1 LTFGA
6 VTVVCDVKIQHFCF
20 NCVGD
25 ILASIKRNKSLSKW
39 LSNYSNLK
47 PFQSTV
53 NISLILLGPILAV
66 ATYLFLGPFNVAGQS
81 VWLRFFLLFD
91 LVYVLLI
98 VGIVLVRILYVLSQR
113 RSRLAGSKLHFR
125 LASVFTTMSL
135 LPTITVAVFATV
147 SINLGLE
154 AWFSER
160 VQSVVGSSLS
170 AARAYADEQEAA
182 LIEDVFALA
191 EDLQIFKN
199 NKFFIEED
207 ELRNEL
213 ASLQLKLQ
221 RGLKEA
227 FILNGLGNIELRG
240 ERSYL
245 FDFEKP
251 DEVQIKASIDDIVLI
266 NDFDNN
272 ELRALIY
279 LPGFGDRFLYVTREV
294 DGTLFN
300 LLDETQKTA
309 VLYQQMESD
318 RTAYL
323 LNFAVLYFALALLL
337 IVSSVLFALWF
348 AERLSKPIGR
358 LAAAAKRVGAGE
370 LTTQVIEDEGD
381 DEIAQLG
388 RYFNKMTK
396 QLKHQRDTLVD
407 NTEQIEER
415 RRLFDSVL
423 SSVTS
428 GVIVLDPE
436 GNVNFTNNSANILLN
451 INKHEEIKNKLAD
464 IFPELDALFQN
475 LKKSEPDR
483 LQSEINLVRSG
494 KIENF
499 LVRMAPM
506 NEDENLK
513 GYVVAFD
520 DITSLVS
527 AQRSAAWGD
536 VARRIAHEIKN
547 PLTPIQLSAERIRKK
562 FSPLLEKDSDGLRD
576 MVDVIIRQTD
586 DIRRI
591 VDEFSKFA
599 RMPKLKRKNEDL
611 SALVASAV
619 SLQRAG
625 QPNVL
630 INLFQPKVPIII
642 SIDATLINQALT
654 NILKNAGEAIEAR
667 KRNGSSPSYYGIID
681 VVLIDEPNFI
691 LLKIS
696 DNGVGLPQDRSRL
709 FEPYV
714 TTREKGTG
722 LGLAIVKKIIEEHG
736 GVLKLEDS
744 VPSETR
750 DLVGALISIE
760 LPKSKNM

>member
-1 LTFGA
+1 M
-6 VTVVCDVKIQHFCF
+6 VTLNKH
-20 NCVGD
+20 
-25 ILASIKRNKSLSKW
+25 KSLSKW
-39 LSNYSNLK
+39 LSNYFNLK
-47 PFQSTV
+47 PFQSAINVT
-53 NISLILLGPILAV
+53 LILFGPLLAI
-66 ATYLFLGPFNVAGQS
+66 ATYLFLGPFNIAGQS
-81 VWLRFFLLFD
+81 VWLRFFLLLD
-91 LVYVLLI
+91 LIYVLLI

-125 LASVFTTMSL
+125 LAGVFTTMSL
-135 LPTITVAVFATV
+135 LPTITVAIFATV

-154 AWFSER
+154 AWFSDR
-160 VQSVVGSSLS
+160 VQSVVGTSLS
-170 AARAYADEQEAA
+170 AARSYASEQQIA
-182 LIEDVFALA
+182 LIDDTRSVAV
-191 EDLQIFKN
+191 DLQNFHKS
-199 NKFFIEED
+199 KFFIEDD

-213 ASLQLKLQ
+213 ARLQSELQ
-221 RGLKEA
+221 RGIKEA
-227 FILNGLGNIELRG
+227 FILNGSGEIELRG

-251 DEVQIKASIDDIVLI
+251 NERNINDAASDVVLI
-266 NDFDNN
+266 DDFDNN
-272 ELRALIY
+272 ELRALFF
-279 LPGFGDRFLYVTREV
+279 LNGFGDRYLYLTREV

-309 VLYQQMESD
+309 ILYQQMESD

-323 LNFAVLYFALALLL
+323 FNFAVLYFALALLL

-388 RYFNKMTK
+388 RYFNQMTK

-407 NTEQIEER
+407 NNEQIEER

-428 GVIVLDPE
+428 GVIVLDKN
-436 GNVNFTNNSANILLN
+436 GKVNFTNNSANRLLN
-451 INKHEEIKNKLAD
+451 SKSDRTTKIQLVD
-464 IFPELDALFQN
+464 IFPELNSLFQQ
-475 LKKSEPDR
+475 LKTSKADN
-483 LQSEINLVRSG
+483 LQSEIRLLRSG
-494 KIENF
+494 RLENF
-499 LVRMAPM
+499 LVRMGTM
-506 NEDENLK
+506 NEDKKLK
-513 GYVVAFD
+513 GYVVAID
-520 DITSLVS
+520 DVTNLVS

-562 FSPLLEKDSDGLRD
+562 FSPLLGDKSDALKQ
-576 MVDVIIRQTD
+576 MVEVITRQTD

-599 RMPKLKRKNEDL
+599 RMPKLKRKNEDIC
-611 SALVASAV
+611 ALVESIIA
-619 SLQRAG
+619 LQKAG
-625 QPNVL
+625 QPTVS
-630 INLFQPKVPIII
+630 INFIRPAKSIII
-642 SIDATLINQALT
+642 AIDATLINQAVINL
-654 NILKNAGEAIEAR
+654 LKNAGEAIEAR
-667 KRNGSSPSYYGIID
+667 KLKETHNEEKGIINVSIKD
-681 VVLIDEPNFI
+681 KSESVI
-691 LLKIS
+691 LEIS
-696 DNGVGLPQDRSRL
+696 DNGIGLPQDRSRL

-736 GVLKLEDS
+736 GILKLEDS
-744 VPSETR
+744 TQFENS
-750 DLVGALISIE
+750 DIVGALISID
-760 LPKSKNM
+760 LPKSKNRSE

>member
-1 LTFGA
+1 MVA
-6 VTVVCDVKIQHFCF
+6 F
-20 NCVGD
+20 N
-25 ILASIKRNKSLSKW
+25 KNKSLSKW
-39 LSNYSNLK
+39 LLNYLNLK
-47 PFQSTV
+47 PFQSV
-53 NISLILLGPILAV
+53 INIFLILLGPILAI

-81 VWLRFFLLFD
+81 VWLRFFLLLD

-98 VGIVLVRILYVLSQR
+98 IGIVLVRILFVLSQR

-125 LASVFTTMSL
+125 LAGVFTTMSL
-135 LPTITVAVFATV
+135 LPTITVALFATI

-154 AWFSER
+154 TWFSER
-160 VQSVVGSSLS
+160 VQSVVGASLS
-170 AARAYADEQEAA
+170 AARSYADEQQS
-182 LIEDVFALA
+182 ALA
-191 EDLQIFKN
+191 EDIRSLAANLQDFRKG
-199 NKFFIEED
+199 KSFIEED
-207 ELRNEL
+207 ELRNKL
-213 ASLQLKLQ
+213 ADLQLELQ

-227 FILNGLGNIELRG
+227 FIINSSGDIELRG
-240 ERSYL
+240 DRSYL

-251 DEVQIKASIDDIVLI
+251 EDQKIKKALYNIVLI
-266 NDFDNN
+266 EDFNND

-279 LPGFGDRFLYVTREV
+279 LNGFGDRYLYVTREV
-294 DGTLFN
+294 DGALFN

-309 VLYQQMESD
+309 ILYQQMESD

-388 RYFNKMTK
+388 RYFNQMTK
-396 QLKHQRDTLVD
+396 QLKRQRDTLID

-428 GVIVLDPE
+428 GVIVLDPK
-436 GNVNFTNNSANILLN
+436 GNVNFINNSANKLLN
-451 INKHEEIKNKLAD
+451 YKSEQAIQSKLSY
-464 IFPELDALFQN
+464 IFPELNDIFEQ
-475 LKKSEPDR
+475 LKKSGANN
-483 LQSEINLVRSG
+483 LQSEMKLIRSG
-494 KIENF
+494 RLENF
-499 LVRMAPM
+499 LVRIGTMI
-506 NEDENLK
+506 EDKNLK
-513 GYVVAFD
+513 GYVVALD
-520 DITSLVS
+520 DVTTLVS

-562 FSPLLEKDSDGLRD
+562 FSPLLTSDSETLQQ
-576 MVDVIIRQTD
+576 MVEVITRQTD

-599 RMPKLKRKNEDL
+599 RMPELKRSDEDL
-611 SALVASAV
+611 GSLVLSIIT
-619 SLQRAG
+619 LQQAG
-625 QPNVL
+625 QPTVS
-630 INLFQPKVPIII
+630 INFMKPEVPIII
-642 SIDATLINQALT
+642 SIDATLINQAIT
-654 NILKNAGEAIEAR
+654 NILKNAGEAIETR
-667 KRNGSSPSYYGIID
+667 RLNNPHWDEKGIINVLIKD
-681 VVLIDEPNFI
+681 CVENVVLE
-691 LLKIS
+691 IS

-722 LGLAIVKKIIEEHG
+722 LGLAIVKKIVEEHG
-736 GVLKLEDS
+736 GVLQLEDS
-744 VPSETR
+744 TPFKNSEI
-750 DLVGALISIE
+750 VGALISIN
-760 LPKSKNM
+760 LPKSKNQIDYKAE

>member
-1 LTFGA
+1 MATIN
-6 VTVVCDVKIQHFCF
+6 K
-20 NCVGD
+20 
-25 ILASIKRNKSLSKW
+25 NKSISKW
-39 LSNYSNLK
+39 LSNYVSLK
-47 PFQSTV
+47 PFQSSV
-53 NISLILLGPILAV
+53 NIALIVLGPLLAV

-81 VWLRFFLLFD
+81 VWLRFFLLLD
-91 LVYVLLI
+91 LIYVLLI

-125 LASVFTTMSL
+125 LAGVFTTMSL
-135 LPTITVAVFATV
+135 LPTISVAVFATI

-160 VQSVVGSSLS
+160 VQSVVGTSLS
-170 AARAYADEQEAA
+170 AARSYAKEQEVA
-182 LIEDVFALA
+182 LVDDIRSIVK
-191 EDLQIFKN
+191 DLQSFQKN
-199 NKFFIEED
+199 KASFEEG

-213 ASLQLKLQ
+213 AKLQLELQ

-227 FILNGLGNIELRG
+227 FILNASGDIELRG

-251 DEVQIKASIDDIVLI
+251 KEKDIISAASDVVLI
-266 NDFDNN
+266 DDFDNN
-272 ELRALIY
+272 ELRALSF
-279 LPGFGDRFLYVTREV
+279 LGGFGNKYLYVTREV

-309 VLYQQMESD
+309 ILYQQMESD

-323 LNFAVLYFALALLL
+323 FNFAVLYFALALLL

-358 LAAAAKRVGAGE
+358 LTAAAKRVGAGE

-388 RYFNKMTK
+388 RYFNQMTK
-396 QLKHQRDTLVD
+396 RLKQQRDTLVV

-436 GNVNFTNNSANILLN
+436 GNVSFTNHSANILLN
-451 INKHEEIKNKLAD
+451 YENRNASQHQLND
-464 IFPELDALFQN
+464 MFPELSCLFQQLKTSRADN
-475 LKKSEPDR
+475 LQK
-483 LQSEINLVRSG
+483 EIELIRSG
-494 KIENF
+494 RLENF

-506 NEDENLK
+506 NENSKLK

-520 DITSLVS
+520 DITNLVS

-562 FSPLLEKDSDGLRD
+562 FGPLLSDESDALEK
-576 MVDVIIRQTD
+576 MIDVITRQTD

-599 RMPKLKRKNEDL
+599 RMPELKRKNENL
-611 SALVASAV
+611 GSLVSSIIAL
-619 SLQRAG
+619 QQAG
-625 QPNVL
+625 QPTVS
-630 INLFQPKVPIII
+630 IQFSEPKNSIII
-642 SIDATLINQALT
+642 SIDATLINQAVT
-654 NILKNAGEAIEAR
+654 NILKNAGEAIETR
-667 KRNGSSPSYYGIID
+667 KLKDPSSSEQGIINVRIID
-681 VVLIDEPNFI
+681 SSDNVVLQ
-691 LLKIS
+691 IS
-696 DNGVGLPQDRSRL
+696 DNGIGLPQDRSRL

-736 GVLKLEDS
+736 GVLKLEDATPFKNS
-744 VPSETR
+744 K
-750 DLVGALISIE
+750 LVGALISIE
-760 LPKSKNM
+760 LPKSKIDKGNTGKIDE

>member
-1 LTFGA
+1 M
-6 VTVVCDVKIQHFCF
+6 
-20 NCVGD
+20 
-25 ILASIKRNKSLSKW
+25 LS
-39 LSNYSNLK
+39 SYSNLK
-47 PFQSTV
+47 LLQSSI
-53 NISLILLGPILAV
+53 NISLILLGPLLAV

-81 VWLRFFLLFD
+81 VWLRFFLLLD
-91 LVYVLLI
+91 LIYVLLI

-125 LASVFTTMSL
+125 LAGVFTTMSL

-160 VQSVVGSSLS
+160 VQSVVGTSLS
-170 AARAYADEQEAA
+170 AARAYADEQQAA
-182 LIEDVFALA
+182 LVEDINSLA
-191 EDLQIFKN
+191 KGLQNLKSNRPFLED
-199 NKFFIEED
+199 D
-207 ELRNEL
+207 DLRNEL
-213 ASLQLKLQ
+213 ASLQIELQ

-227 FILNGLGNIELRG
+227 FILNGSGNIELRG

-251 DEVQIKASIDDIVLI
+251 GEKEIEKAITDVVLI
-266 NDFDNN
+266 SDFNNN
-272 ELRALIY
+272 ELRALLY
-279 LPGFGDRFLYVTREV
+279 LKGFSNRYLYVTRDV

-388 RYFNKMTK
+388 RYFNQMTK

-407 NTEQIEER
+407 NTQQIEER

-428 GVIVLDPE
+428 GVIVLNPDGE
-436 GNVNFTNNSANILLN
+436 VSFTNNSANVLLN
-451 INKHEEIKNKLAD
+451 YTQKITIPNQLSD
-464 IFPELDALFQN
+464 IFPELNDLFQN
-475 LKKSEPDR
+475 LKKSGSDN
-483 LQSEINLVRSG
+483 LQSEIKLVRSG
-494 KIENF
+494 RIENF
-499 LVRMAPM
+499 LVRMSPM
-506 NEDENLK
+506 SEDGNLK

-527 AQRSAAWGD
+527 AERSAAWGD

-562 FSPLLEKDSDGLRD
+562 FSPLLADNSDGLRD
-576 MVDVIIRQTD
+576 MVDVITRQTD

-599 RMPKLKRKNEDL
+599 RMPELRRKNENL
-611 SALVASAV
+611 SALVGSTV
-619 SLQRAG
+619 SLQQAG

-630 INLFQPKVPIII
+630 INLSMPKLPVFT

-654 NILKNAGEAIEAR
+654 NILKNAGESIETRLQTASASNH
-667 KRNGSSPSYYGIID
+667 KGVIEVLLKNKSD
-681 VVLIDEPNFI
+681 VI
-691 LLKIS
+691 LLNIS

-714 TTREKGTG
+714 TTRDKGTG

-736 GVLKLEDS
+736 GILKLEDS
-744 VPSETR
+744 APFENTEI
-750 DLVGALISIE
+750 VGALISIE
-760 LPKSKNM
+760 LPKSKNL

>member
-1 LTFGA
+1 MA
-6 VTVVCDVKIQHFCF
+6 
-20 NCVGD
+20 
-25 ILASIKRNKSLSKW
+25 ILNKNKSLSKL
-39 LSNYSNLK
+39 LSSYSNLK
-47 PFQSTV
+47 LLQSSI
-53 NISLILLGPILAV
+53 NISLILLGPLLAV

-81 VWLRFFLLFD
+81 VWLRFFLLLD
-91 LVYVLLI
+91 LIYVLLI

-125 LASVFTTMSL
+125 LAGVFTTMSL

-160 VQSVVGSSLS
+160 VQSVVGTSLS
-170 AARAYADEQEAA
+170 AARAYADEQQAA
-182 LIEDVFALA
+182 LVEDINSLA
-191 EDLQIFKN
+191 KGLQNLKSNRPFLED
-199 NKFFIEED
+199 D
-207 ELRNEL
+207 DLRNEL
-213 ASLQLKLQ
+213 ASLQIELQ

-227 FILNGLGNIELRG
+227 FILNESGNIELRG

-251 DEVQIKASIDDIVLI
+251 DEKEIKKAITDVVLI
-266 NDFDNN
+266 NDFNNN
-272 ELRALIY
+272 ELRAMLY
-279 LPGFGDRFLYVTREV
+279 LKGFGNRYLYVTREV

-323 LNFAVLYFALALLL
+323 LNFAFLYFALALLL

-388 RYFNKMTK
+388 RYFNQMTK

-407 NTEQIEER
+407 NTQQIEER

-428 GVIVLDPE
+428 GVIVLNPDGE
-436 GNVNFTNNSANILLN
+436 VSFTNNSANVLLN
-451 INKHEEIKNKLAD
+451 YTKKIIIPNQLSD
-464 IFPELDALFQN
+464 IFPELNDLFQN
-475 LKKSEPDR
+475 LKKSGSDNV
-483 LQSEINLVRSG
+483 QSEVKLVRSG
-494 KIENF
+494 RIENF

-506 NEDENLK
+506 NEDGNLK

-562 FSPLLEKDSDGLRD
+562 FSPLLTENSDGLRD
-576 MVDVIIRQTD
+576 MVDVITRQTD

-599 RMPKLKRKNEDL
+599 RMPELRRKNENL
-611 SALVASAV
+611 SALVESTV
-619 SLQRAG
+619 SLQQAG

-630 INLFQPKVPIII
+630 INLSMPKLPVFT

-654 NILKNAGEAIEAR
+654 NILKNAGESIGTRLQTASASNHNGVIE
-667 KRNGSSPSYYGIID
+667 
-681 VVLIDEPNFI
+681 V
-691 LLKIS
+691 LLKDKSDVIMLNIS

-714 TTREKGTG
+714 TTRDKGTG

-736 GVLKLEDS
+736 GILKLEDS
-744 VPSETR
+744 SPFENTGI
-750 DLVGALISIE
+750 VGALVSIE
-760 LPKSKNM
+760 LPKSKNL

>member
-1 LTFGA
+1 M
-6 VTVVCDVKIQHFCF
+6 
-20 NCVGD
+20 
-25 ILASIKRNKSLSKW
+25 
-39 LSNYSNLK
+39 K
-47 PFQSTV
+47 PFQSSV
-53 NISLILLGPILAV
+53 NISLILLGPLLAI

-81 VWLRFFLLFD
+81 IWLRFFLLLD

-125 LASVFTTMSL
+125 LAGVFTTMSL

-160 VQSVVGSSLS
+160 VQSVVGTSLS
-170 AARAYADEQEAA
+170 AARAYADEQESA
-182 LIEDVFALA
+182 LVEDLHSIA
-191 EDLQIFKN
+191 EDLQNFRK

-213 ASLQLKLQ
+213 ASLQLQLQ

-240 ERSYL
+240 QRSYL

-251 DEVQIKASIDDIVLI
+251 DEVQIKDAVEDVVLI
-266 NDFDNN
+266 NDFNNN

-279 LPGFGDRFLYVTREV
+279 LNGFGDRYLYVTREV

-388 RYFNKMTK
+388 RYFNQMTK
-396 QLKHQRDTLVD
+396 QLKHQRDTLID

-436 GNVNFTNNSANILLN
+436 GQVNFTNNSANILLN
-451 INKHEEIKNKLAD
+451 NFKNEESQNLLSD
-464 IFPELDALFQN
+464 IFPELNSLFQN
-475 LKKSEPDR
+475 LKKSRSDN
-483 LQSEINLVRSG
+483 LQSEIKLVRSG
-494 KIENF
+494 RVENF

-506 NEDENLK
+506 NEDGNLK

-562 FSPLLEKDSDGLRD
+562 FSPLLSDNSDGLRD
-576 MVDVIIRQTD
+576 MVDVITRQTD

-599 RMPKLKRKNEDL
+599 RMPELRRKNENL
-611 SALVASAV
+611 SALIESTV
-619 SLQRAG
+619 SLQQAG

-630 INLFQPKVPIII
+630 INLSQPKSPVVT
-642 SIDATLINQALT
+642 SVDATLINQALT
-654 NILKNAGEAIEAR
+654 NILKNAGESIATR
-667 KRNGSSPSYYGIID
+667 MQNPSTSNHDGIIEVSLKNKSD
-681 VVLIDEPNFI
+681 SVVLN
-691 LLKIS
+691 IS

-744 VPSETR
+744 APFEKTGII
-750 DLVGALISIE
+750 GALISIE
-760 LPKSKNM
+760 LPKSKSL

>member
-1 LTFGA
+1 MATFS
-6 VTVVCDVKIQHFCF
+6 K
-20 NCVGD
+20 
-25 ILASIKRNKSLSKW
+25 NKSLSKW

-47 PFQSTV
+47 PFKSAI
-53 NISLILLGPILAV
+53 NISLILLGPLLAV

-81 VWLRFFLLFD
+81 VWLRFFLLLD

-125 LASVFTTMSL
+125 LAGVFTTMSL

-160 VQSVVGSSLS
+160 VQSVVGTSLS
-170 AARAYADEQEAA
+170 AARSYADEQKAA
-182 LIEDVFALA
+182 LIEDLQSIAK
-191 EDLQIFKN
+191 DLQNFQKDKI
-199 NKFFIEED
+199 FIEDD

-213 ASLQLKLQ
+213 AARQLKLQ

-251 DEVQIKASIDDIVLI
+251 NELQIKAAIDDVVLI
-266 NDFDNN
+266 TDFNNN

-279 LPGFGDRFLYVTREV
+279 LIGFGDRYLYVTREV

-309 VLYQQMESD
+309 VLYQQMEND

-348 AERLSKPIGR
+348 AERLSQPIGR

-388 RYFNKMTK
+388 RYFNQMTK
-396 QLKHQRDTLVD
+396 QLKYQRDTLVD

-423 SSVTS
+423 TSVTS
-428 GVIVLDPE
+428 GVIVLDPDGE
-436 GNVNFTNNSANILLN
+436 INFTNNSANVLLN
-451 INKHEEIKNKLAD
+451 YNKKTKTQNRLSD
-464 IFPELDALFQN
+464 IFPELNSLFLK
-475 LKKSEPDR
+475 LKKSRSEN
-483 LQSEINLVRSG
+483 LQSEIKLVRSG
-494 KIENF
+494 RVENF

-520 DITSLVS
+520 DVTSLVS

-547 PLTPIQLSAERIRKK
+547 PLTPIQLSAERISKK
-562 FSPLLEKDSDGLRD
+562 FSPLLGDNSDGLRD
-576 MVDVIIRQTD
+576 MIEVITRQTD

-599 RMPKLKRKNEDL
+599 RMPELRRKNEDL
-611 SALVASAV
+611 NALVAATV
-619 SLQRAG
+619 SLQQAG
-625 QPNVL
+625 QPNVFISL
-630 INLFQPKVPIII
+630 SKPKYPIIT

-654 NILKNAGEAIEAR
+654 NILKNAGESIETR
-667 KRNGSSPSYYGIID
+667 MRTSSTSNEDGIIEVSLENSSD
-681 VVLIDEPNFI
+681 RIVV
-691 LLKIS
+691 KIS
-696 DNGVGLPQDRSRL
+696 DNGVGLPQDRLRL

-736 GVLKLEDS
+736 GTLKLNDS
-744 VPSETR
+744 DPFEKSGII
-750 DLVGALISIE
+750 GASVTIE
-760 LPKSKNM
+760 LPKSKNL

>member
-1 LTFGA
+1 LVA
-6 VTVVCDVKIQHFCF
+6 F
-20 NCVGD
+20 N
-25 ILASIKRNKSLSKW
+25 KNKSLSKW
-39 LSNYSNLK
+39 LLNYLNLK
-47 PFQSTV
+47 PFQSV
-53 NISLILLGPILAV
+53 INIFLILLGPILAI

-81 VWLRFFLLFD
+81 VWLRFFLLLD

-98 VGIVLVRILYVLSQR
+98 IGIVLVRILFVLSQR

-125 LASVFTTMSL
+125 LAGVFTTMSL
-135 LPTITVAVFATV
+135 LPTITVALFATI

-154 AWFSER
+154 TWFSER
-160 VQSVVGSSLS
+160 VQSVVGASLS
-170 AARAYADEQEAA
+170 AARSYADEQQS
-182 LIEDVFALA
+182 ALA
-191 EDLQIFKN
+191 EDIRSLAANLQDFRKG
-199 NKFFIEED
+199 KSFIEED
-207 ELRNEL
+207 ELRNKL
-213 ASLQLKLQ
+213 ADLQLELQ

-227 FILNGLGNIELRG
+227 FIINSSGDIELRG
-240 ERSYL
+240 DRSYL

-251 DEVQIKASIDDIVLI
+251 EDQKIKKALYNIVLI
-266 NDFDNN
+266 EDFNND

-279 LPGFGDRFLYVTREV
+279 LNGFGDRYLYVTREV
-294 DGTLFN
+294 DGALFN

-309 VLYQQMESD
+309 ILYQQMESD

-388 RYFNKMTK
+388 RYFNQMTK
-396 QLKHQRDTLVD
+396 QLKRQRDTLID

-428 GVIVLDPE
+428 GVIVLDPK
-436 GNVNFTNNSANILLN
+436 GNVNFINNSANKLLN
-451 INKHEEIKNKLAD
+451 YKSEQAIQSKLSY
-464 IFPELDALFQN
+464 IFPELNDIFEQ
-475 LKKSEPDR
+475 LKKSGANN
-483 LQSEINLVRSG
+483 LQSEMKLIRSG
-494 KIENF
+494 RLENF
-499 LVRMAPM
+499 LVRIGTMI
-506 NEDENLK
+506 EDKNLK
-513 GYVVAFD
+513 GYVVALD
-520 DITSLVS
+520 DVTTLVS

-536 VARRIAHEIKN
+536 VARRIAHDIKN

-562 FSPLLEKDSDGLRD
+562 FSPLLTSDSETLQQ
-576 MVDVIIRQTD
+576 MVEVITRQTD

-599 RMPKLKRKNEDL
+599 RMPELKRSDEDL
-611 SALVASAV
+611 GSLVLSIIT
-619 SLQRAG
+619 LQQAG
-625 QPNVL
+625 QPTVS
-630 INLFQPKVPIII
+630 INFMKPEVPIII
-642 SIDATLINQALT
+642 SIDATLINQAIT
-654 NILKNAGEAIEAR
+654 NILKNAGEAIETR
-667 KRNGSSPSYYGIID
+667 RLNNPHWDEKGIINVLIKD
-681 VVLIDEPNFI
+681 SVENVVLE
-691 LLKIS
+691 IS

-722 LGLAIVKKIIEEHG
+722 LGLAIVKKIVEEHG
-736 GVLKLEDS
+736 GVLQLEDS
-744 VPSETR
+744 TPFKNSEI
-750 DLVGALISIE
+750 VGALISIN
-760 LPKSKNM
+760 LPKSKNQIDYKAE

>member
-1 LTFGA
+1 ML
-6 VTVVCDVKIQHFCF
+6 
-20 NCVGD
+20 
-25 ILASIKRNKSLSKW
+25 NKNRSLSKW
-39 LSNYSNLK
+39 LVSYTNLK
-47 PFQSTV
+47 QFQSTI
-53 NISLILLGPILAV
+53 NISLILLGPFLAV

-81 VWLRFFLLFD
+81 LWLRFFLLLD
-91 LVYVLLI
+91 LIYVLLI
-98 VGIVLVRILYVLSQR
+98 VGVVLVRILYVLSER

-125 LASVFTTMSL
+125 LAGVFTTMSL

-160 VQSVVGSSLS
+160 VQSVVGTSLS
-170 AARAYADEQEAA
+170 AARAYANEQE
-182 LIEDVFALA
+182 IALA
-191 EDLQIFKN
+191 EDARSLANDLEKFRKNKIFL
-199 NKFFIEED
+199 EDD

-213 ASLQLKLQ
+213 ASLQLELQ

-227 FILNGLGNIELRG
+227 FILNGSGDIELRG

-251 DEVQIKASIDDIVLI
+251 DKRDMDSAVSQVVLIDDFI
-266 NDFDNN
+266 NN
-272 ELRALIY
+272 ELRALIF
-279 LPGFGDRFLYVTREV
+279 LNGFGDRYLYVTREV

-309 VLYQQMESD
+309 ILYQQMESD

-323 LNFAVLYFALALLL
+323 FNFAVLYFALALLL

-370 LTTQVIEDEGD
+370 LTTQVIEDDGD

-388 RYFNKMTK
+388 RYFNQMTK
-396 QLKHQRDTLVD
+396 QLKSQRDTLVD

-436 GNVNFTNNSANILLN
+436 GNVNFTNNSAKTLLSRD
-451 INKHEEIKNKLAD
+451 NKKVIKNKFTD
-464 IFPELDALFQN
+464 ILPELNPLFKQ
-475 LKKSEPDR
+475 LKTSGNSNM
-483 LQSEINLVRSG
+483 QSEIKLVRSG
-494 KIENF
+494 RLENF
-499 LVRMAPM
+499 LVRLATM
-506 NEDENLK
+506 NEEERLK

-520 DITSLVS
+520 DITDLAS

-547 PLTPIQLSAERIRKK
+547 PLTPIQLSAERIIRK
-562 FSPLLEKDSDGLRD
+562 FSPLLDSDAEELQQ
-576 MVDVIIRQTD
+576 MVKVITRQTD

-599 RMPKLKRKNEDL
+599 RMPELKRKNEDL
-611 SALVASAV
+611 CALVS
-619 SLQRAG
+619 SIITLQRAG
-625 QPNVL
+625 QPTVSINFSIPDNPIVL
-630 INLFQPKVPIII
+630 
-642 SIDATLINQALT
+642 SIDSTLINQAIT
-654 NILKNAGEAIEAR
+654 NILKNAGEAIETRKSKHAR
-667 KRNGSSPSYYGIID
+667 LKAEGVINVQIKENAEIIE
-681 VVLIDEPNFI
+681 I
-691 LLKIS
+691 KIS
-696 DNGVGLPQDRSRL
+696 DNGIGLPQDRSRL

-722 LGLAIVKKIIEEHG
+722 LGLAIVKKIVEEHG

-744 VPSETR
+744 APFENGNII
-750 DLVGALISIE
+750 GALVSID
-760 LPKSKNM
+760 LPKLKN

>member
-1 LTFGA
+1 ML
-6 VTVVCDVKIQHFCF
+6 
-20 NCVGD
+20 
-25 ILASIKRNKSLSKW
+25 NKNRSLSKW
-39 LSNYSNLK
+39 LVSYTNLK
-47 PFQSTV
+47 QFQSTI
-53 NISLILLGPILAV
+53 NISLILLGPFLAV

-81 VWLRFFLLFD
+81 LWLRFFLLLD
-91 LVYVLLI
+91 LIYVLLI
-98 VGIVLVRILYVLSQR
+98 VGVVLVRILYVLSER

-125 LASVFTTMSL
+125 LAGVFTTMSL

-160 VQSVVGSSLS
+160 VQSVVGTSLS
-170 AARAYADEQEAA
+170 AARAYANEQE
-182 LIEDVFALA
+182 IALA
-191 EDLQIFKN
+191 EDARSLANDLEKFRKNKIFL
-199 NKFFIEED
+199 EDD

-213 ASLQLKLQ
+213 ASLQLELQ

-227 FILNGLGNIELRG
+227 FILNGSGDIELRG

-251 DEVQIKASIDDIVLI
+251 DKRDMDSAVSQVVLIDDFI
-266 NDFDNN
+266 NN
-272 ELRALIY
+272 ELRALIF
-279 LPGFGDRFLYVTREV
+279 LNGFGDRYLYVTREV

-309 VLYQQMESD
+309 ILYQQMESD

-323 LNFAVLYFALALLL
+323 FNFAVLYFALALLL

-370 LTTQVIEDEGD
+370 LTTQVIEDDGD

-388 RYFNKMTK
+388 RYFNQMTK
-396 QLKHQRDTLVD
+396 QLKSQRDTLVD

-436 GNVNFTNNSANILLN
+436 GNVNFTNNSAKTLLSRD
-451 INKHEEIKNKLAD
+451 NKKVIKNKFTD
-464 IFPELDALFQN
+464 IFPELNPLFKQ
-475 LKKSEPDR
+475 LKTSGNSN
-483 LQSEINLVRSG
+483 LQSEIKLVRSG
-494 KIENF
+494 RLENF
-499 LVRMAPM
+499 LVRLATM
-506 NEDENLK
+506 NEEERLK

-520 DITSLVS
+520 DITDLAS

-547 PLTPIQLSAERIRKK
+547 PLTPIQLSAERIIRK
-562 FSPLLEKDSDGLRD
+562 FSPLLDNDAEELQQ
-576 MVDVIIRQTD
+576 MVKVITRQTD

-599 RMPKLKRKNEDL
+599 RMPELKRKNEDL
-611 SALVASAV
+611 CALVS
-619 SLQRAG
+619 SIITLQRAG
-625 QPNVL
+625 QPTVSINFSIPDNPIVL
-630 INLFQPKVPIII
+630 
-642 SIDATLINQALT
+642 SIDATLINQAIT
-654 NILKNAGEAIEAR
+654 NILKNAGEAIETRKSKHAR
-667 KRNGSSPSYYGIID
+667 LKAEGIIN
-681 VVLIDEPNFI
+681 VQIKENAEI
-691 LLKIS
+691 IEIKIS
-696 DNGVGLPQDRSRL
+696 DNGIGLPQDRSRL

-722 LGLAIVKKIIEEHG
+722 LGLAIVKKIVEEHG

-744 VPSETR
+744 APFENGNII
-750 DLVGALISIE
+750 GALVSID
-760 LPKSKNM
+760 LPKLKN

>member
-1 LTFGA
+1 MPT
-6 VTVVCDVKIQHFCF
+6 I
-20 NCVGD
+20 N
-25 ILASIKRNKSLSKW
+25 RNRSLSIW

-47 PFQSTV
+47 PLQSV
-53 NISLILLGPILAV
+53 INIFLILLGPILAI

-81 VWLRFFLLFD
+81 VWLRFFLLLD
-91 LVYVLLI
+91 LIYVLLI

-125 LASVFTTMSL
+125 LAGVFTTMSL
-135 LPTITVAVFATV
+135 LPTITVAVFATI

-154 AWFSER
+154 TWFSER
-160 VQSVVGSSLS
+160 VQSVVGTSLS
-170 AARAYADEQEAA
+170 AARSYANEQQVA
-182 LIEDVFALA
+182 LEEDIRSIADDLQKLRKNRPFIED
-191 EDLQIFKN
+191 
-199 NKFFIEED
+199 D

-213 ASLQLKLQ
+213 ALLQLNLQ

-227 FILNGLGNIELRG
+227 FILNGFGDIELRG

-251 DEVQIKASIDDIVLI
+251 DEQEIIEAVSDVVLIDDF
-266 NDFDNN
+266 NNN
-272 ELRALIY
+272 ELRALVF
-279 LPGFGDRFLYVTREV
+279 LNGFGDRYLYVTREV

-309 VLYQQMESD
+309 ILYQQMESD

-348 AERLSKPIGR
+348 AERLSQPIGR

-370 LTTQVIEDEGD
+370 LTTQVIEDQGD

-388 RYFNKMTK
+388 RYFNQMTK
-396 QLKHQRDTLVD
+396 QLKSQRDALID
-407 NTEQIEER
+407 NTDQIEER

-428 GVIVLDPE
+428 GVIVLDPD
-436 GNVNFTNNSANILLN
+436 GNINFTNNSANNILN
-451 INKHEEIKNKLAD
+451 YSGEEKIQNKLNE
-464 IFPELDALFQN
+464 IFPELSSLFQQ
-475 LKKSEPDR
+475 LKVSEANNI
-483 LQSEINLVRSG
+483 QSEIQLVRSG
-494 KIENF
+494 RLENF
-499 LVRMAPM
+499 LVRMGTM
-506 NEDENLK
+506 NEDSKLN

-520 DITSLVS
+520 DITNLVS

-547 PLTPIQLSAERIRKK
+547 PLTPIQLSAERIRRK
-562 FSPLLEKDSDGLRD
+562 FSPLLKNDSDALEQ
-576 MVDVIIRQTD
+576 MVEVITRQTD

-599 RMPKLKRKNEDL
+599 RMPELKRKNEDL
-611 SALVASAV
+611 SALITSII
-619 SLQRAG
+619 SLQQAG
-625 QPNVL
+625 QPKVS
-630 INLFQPKVPIII
+630 INFFKPESSILI
-642 SIDATLINQALT
+642 SIDATLMNQAIT

-667 KRNGSSPSYYGIID
+667 KLKSESPEEQGVIN
-681 VVLIDEPNFI
+681 V
-691 LLKIS
+691 LLKENAESVTLEIS
-696 DNGVGLPQDRSRL
+696 DNGIGLPPDRSRL

-736 GVLKLEDS
+736 GVLKLEDAIPFENS
-744 VPSETR
+744 N
-750 DLVGALISIE
+750 LIGALVSFD
-760 LPKSKNM
+760 LPKSKKSYKIEAE

>member
-1 LTFGA
+1 MATFS
-6 VTVVCDVKIQHFCF
+6 K
-20 NCVGD
+20 
-25 ILASIKRNKSLSKW
+25 NKSLSKW

-47 PFQSTV
+47 PFQSAI
-53 NISLILLGPILAV
+53 NISLILLGPLLAV

-81 VWLRFFLLFD
+81 VWLRFFLLLD

-125 LASVFTTMSL
+125 LAGVFTTMSL

-160 VQSVVGSSLS
+160 VQSVVGTSLS
-170 AARAYADEQEAA
+170 AARSYADEQKAA
-182 LIEDVFALA
+182 LIEDLQSIAK
-191 EDLQIFKN
+191 DLQNFQKDKI
-199 NKFFIEED
+199 FIEDD

-213 ASLQLKLQ
+213 VARQMELQ

-251 DEVQIKASIDDIVLI
+251 NELQIKAALDGVVLI
-266 NDFDNN
+266 NDFNNN

-279 LPGFGDRFLYVTREV
+279 LIGFGDRYLYVTRKV

-309 VLYQQMESD
+309 VLYQQMEND

-348 AERLSKPIGR
+348 AERLSQPIGR

-388 RYFNKMTK
+388 RYFNQMTK
-396 QLKHQRDTLVD
+396 QLKYQRDTLVD
-407 NTEQIEER
+407 NTEQIEEK

-428 GVIVLDPE
+428 GVIVLDPDGE
-436 GNVNFTNNSANILLN
+436 INFTNNSANVLLN
-451 INKHEEIKNKLAD
+451 FNKKTEIQNRLSD
-464 IFPELDALFQN
+464 IFPELNSLFEK
-475 LKKSEPDR
+475 LKKSKSEN
-483 LQSEINLVRSG
+483 LQSEIKLVRSG
-494 KIENF
+494 RIENF

-520 DITSLVS
+520 DVTSLVS

-547 PLTPIQLSAERIRKK
+547 PLTPIQLSAERISKK
-562 FSPLLEKDSDGLRD
+562 FGPLLGDNSDGLRD
-576 MVDVIIRQTD
+576 MIDVITRQTD

-599 RMPKLKRKNEDL
+599 RMPELRRKNEDL
-611 SALVASAV
+611 NALVAATV
-619 SLQRAG
+619 SLQQAG
-625 QPNVL
+625 QPNIYISL
-630 INLFQPKVPIII
+630 SKPKYPIII

-654 NILKNAGEAIEAR
+654 NILKNAGESIETR
-667 KRNGSSPSYYGIID
+667 MRTSSTSNEDGIIEVSLQNSSD
-681 VVLIDEPNFI
+681 SVVV
-691 LLKIS
+691 KIS
-696 DNGVGLPQDRSRL
+696 DNGVGLPQDRLRL

-736 GVLKLEDS
+736 GILKLDDTDPFEKSGIIGAS
-744 VPSETR
+744 VT
-750 DLVGALISIE
+750 IE
-760 LPKSKNM
+760 LPKSKNL

>member
-1 LTFGA
+1 
-6 VTVVCDVKIQHFCF
+6 
-20 NCVGD
+20 
-25 ILASIKRNKSLSKW
+25 
-39 LSNYSNLK
+39 
-47 PFQSTV
+47 
-53 NISLILLGPILAV
+53 
-66 ATYLFLGPFNVAGQS
+66 
-81 VWLRFFLLFD
+81 
-91 LVYVLLI
+91 
-98 VGIVLVRILYVLSQR
+98 
-113 RSRLAGSKLHFR
+113 
-125 LASVFTTMSL
+125 MSL

-160 VQSVVGSSLS
+160 VQSVVGTSLS
-170 AARAYADEQEAA
+170 AARSYAGEQKAA
-182 LIEDVFALA
+182 LIEDLQSIAK
-191 EDLQIFKN
+191 DLQNFQKDKI
-199 NKFFIEED
+199 FIEDD

-213 ASLQLKLQ
+213 AARQLKLQ

-251 DEVQIKASIDDIVLI
+251 NELQIKAAIDDVVLI
-266 NDFDNN
+266 TDFNNN

-279 LPGFGDRFLYVTREV
+279 LIGFGDRYLYVTREV

-309 VLYQQMESD
+309 VLYQQMEND

-348 AERLSKPIGR
+348 AERLSQPIGR

-388 RYFNKMTK
+388 RYFNQMTK
-396 QLKHQRDTLVD
+396 QLKYQRDTLVD

-423 SSVTS
+423 TSVTS
-428 GVIVLDPE
+428 GVIVLDPDGE
-436 GNVNFTNNSANILLN
+436 INFTNNSANVLLDY
-451 INKHEEIKNKLAD
+451 NKKTKTQNRLSD
-464 IFPELDALFQN
+464 IFPELNSLFLK
-475 LKKSEPDR
+475 LKKSRSEN
-483 LQSEINLVRSG
+483 LQSEIKLVRSG
-494 KIENF
+494 RVENF

-513 GYVVAFD
+513 GYVIAFD
-520 DITSLVS
+520 DVTSLVS

-547 PLTPIQLSAERIRKK
+547 PLTPIQLSAERISKK
-562 FSPLLEKDSDGLRD
+562 FSPLLGDNSDGLRD
-576 MVDVIIRQTD
+576 MIDVITRQTD

-599 RMPKLKRKNEDL
+599 RMPELRRKNEDL
-611 SALVASAV
+611 NALVAATV
-619 SLQRAG
+619 SLQQAG

-630 INLFQPKVPIII
+630 ISLSKPKYPIIT

-654 NILKNAGEAIEAR
+654 NILKNAGESIETR
-667 KRNGSSPSYYGIID
+667 MRTSSTSNEDGIIEVSLENSSD
-681 VVLIDEPNFI
+681 RIVV
-691 LLKIS
+691 KIS
-696 DNGVGLPQDRSRL
+696 DNGVGLPQDRLRL

-736 GVLKLEDS
+736 GTLKLNDS
-744 VPSETR
+744 DPFEKSGII
-750 DLVGALISIE
+750 GASVTIE
-760 LPKSKNM
+760 LPKSKNL

>member
-1 LTFGA
+1 MCLILLRVF
-6 VTVVCDVKIQHFCF
+6 
-20 NCVGD
+20 
-25 ILASIKRNKSLSKW
+25 LASLKRNKSLSKL

-53 NISLILLGPILAV
+53 NISLILLGPLLAV

-81 VWLRFFLLFD
+81 IWLRFFLLLD

-160 VQSVVGSSLS
+160 VQSVVGTSLS

-182 LIEDVFALA
+182 LVEDVLAVA
-191 EDLQIFKN
+191 EDLQNFQK
-199 NKFFIEED
+199 NKFFIEKD
-207 ELRNEL
+207 ELRKEL
-213 ASLQLKLQ
+213 ASIQLELQ

-227 FILNGLGNIELRG
+227 FILNGLGDIELRG

-251 DEVQIKASIDDIVLI
+251 NEPQIKEAVENVVLI
-266 NDFDNN
+266 NDFNNN

-279 LPGFGDRFLYVTREV
+279 LNGFGDRYLYVTREV

-309 VLYQQMESD
+309 ILYQQMESD

-370 LTTQVIEDEGD
+370 LSTQVIEDEGD

-388 RYFNKMTK
+388 RYFNQMTK

-428 GVIVLDPE
+428 GVIVLGSD
-436 GNVNFTNNSANILLN
+436 GKVSFTNKSANILLS
-451 INKHEEIKNKLAD
+451 INKDSTAQNQLSD
-464 IFPELDALFQN
+464 IFPELDSLFIK
-475 LKKSEPDR
+475 LKKSQAKN
-483 LQSEINLVRSG
+483 LQSEIKLVRSG
-494 KIENF
+494 RLEIF
-499 LVRMAPM
+499 LVRIAPM
-506 NEDENLK
+506 QEDKKLR

-562 FSPLLEKDSDGLRD
+562 FSPLLEKNSDGLKD
-576 MVDVIIRQTD
+576 MVDVITRQTD

-599 RMPKLKRKNEDL
+599 RMPKLKRRNENL
-611 SALVASAV
+611 TALLASVV
-619 SLQRAG
+619 SLQQAG

-630 INLFQPKVPIII
+630 INLSQPKVPIII

-667 KRNGSSPSYYGIID
+667 KRNNPFPGYSGIIN
-681 VVLIDEPNFI
+681 VVLLDETHSV

-696 DNGVGLPQDRSRL
+696 DNGIGLPQDRSRL

-744 VPSETR
+744 DASGSE
-750 DLVGALISIE
+750 DIIGALISIE
-760 LPKSKNM
+760 IPKPISA

>member
-1 LTFGA
+1 MA
-6 VTVVCDVKIQHFCF
+6 
-20 NCVGD
+20 
-25 ILASIKRNKSLSKW
+25 ILIKNKSLSKW
-39 LSNYSNLK
+39 LTGYSNLK
-47 PFQSTV
+47 PLQSAI
-53 NISLILLGPILAV
+53 NISLILLGPLLAI

-81 VWLRFFLLFD
+81 IWLRFFLLLD
-91 LVYVLLI
+91 LIYVLLI

-125 LASVFTTMSL
+125 LAGVFTTMSL

-160 VQSVVGSSLS
+160 VQSVVGTSLS
-170 AARAYADEQEAA
+170 AARAYAEEQQVA
-182 LIEDVFALA
+182 LVEDINSLA
-191 EDLQIFKN
+191 KGLQNLKKNKPLFED
-199 NKFFIEED
+199 D
-207 ELRNEL
+207 DLRNEL
-213 ASLQLKLQ
+213 ASLQIKLQ

-227 FILNGLGNIELRG
+227 FILNGSGNIELRG

-251 DEVQIKASIDDIVLI
+251 DGKNIEKAVTDVVLI
-266 NDFDNN
+266 NDFNNN
-272 ELRALIY
+272 ELRALLY
-279 LPGFGDRFLYVTREV
+279 LKGFGDRYLYITRDV

-388 RYFNKMTK
+388 RYFNQMTK

-407 NTEQIEER
+407 NTQQIEER

-428 GVIVLDPE
+428 GVIVLNPD
-436 GNVNFTNNSANILLN
+436 GKVSFTNNSANVLLN
-451 INKHEEIKNKLAD
+451 HAQKKIIPNQLSN
-464 IFPELDALFQN
+464 IFPELNSLFQN
-475 LKKSEPDR
+475 LKKSESDN
-483 LQSEINLVRSG
+483 LQSEIKLVRSG
-494 KIENF
+494 RIENF

-506 NEDENLK
+506 NEDGNLK

-562 FSPLLEKDSDGLRD
+562 FSPLLADNSDRLRD
-576 MVDVIIRQTD
+576 MVDVIIRQTE
-586 DIRRI
+586 DIKRI

-599 RMPKLKRKNEDL
+599 RMPELRRKNENL
-611 SALVASAV
+611 SALVESTV
-619 SLQRAG
+619 SLQQAG

-630 INLFQPKVPIII
+630 INLSIPKLPIFT
-642 SIDATLINQALT
+642 SIDATLINQAIT
-654 NILKNAGEAIEAR
+654 NILKNAGESIETRLQSASAS
-667 KRNGSSPSYYGIID
+667 KHDGVIEVSLKNKSDS
-681 VVLIDEPNFI
+681 VLLN
-691 LLKIS
+691 IS
-696 DNGVGLPQDRSRL
+696 DNGIGLPQDRSRL

-714 TTREKGTG
+714 TTRDKGTG

-736 GVLKLEDS
+736 GILKLEDAA
-744 VPSETR
+744 PFKNTGI
-750 DLVGALISIE
+750 VGALISIE
-760 LPKSKNM
+760 LPKPKNL

>member
-1 LTFGA
+1 ML
-6 VTVVCDVKIQHFCF
+6 
-20 NCVGD
+20 
-25 ILASIKRNKSLSKW
+25 NKNRSLSKW
-39 LSNYSNLK
+39 LVSYTNLK
-47 PFQSTV
+47 QFQSAI
-53 NISLILLGPILAV
+53 NISLILLGPFLAV

-81 VWLRFFLLFD
+81 LWLRFFLLLD
-91 LVYVLLI
+91 LIYVLLI
-98 VGIVLVRILYVLSQR
+98 VGVVLVRILYVLSER

-125 LASVFTTMSL
+125 LAGVFTTMSL

-147 SINLGLE
+147 SISLGLE

-160 VQSVVGSSLS
+160 VQSVVGTSLS
-170 AARAYADEQEAA
+170 AARSYANEQE
-182 LIEDVFALA
+182 IALA
-191 EDLQIFKN
+191 EDVRSLADDLEKFRKNKIFL
-199 NKFFIEED
+199 EDD

-213 ASLQLKLQ
+213 AYLQLELQ

-227 FILNGLGNIELRG
+227 FILNGAGDIELRG

-251 DEVQIKASIDDIVLI
+251 DKRDMDSAVSQVVLIDDFI
-266 NDFDNN
+266 NN
-272 ELRALIY
+272 ELRALIF
-279 LPGFGDRFLYVTREV
+279 LNGFGDRYLYVTREV

-309 VLYQQMESD
+309 ILYQQMESD

-323 LNFAVLYFALALLL
+323 FNFAVLYFALALLL

-358 LAAAAKRVGAGE
+358 LAAAARRVGAGE
-370 LTTQVIEDEGD
+370 LTTQVIEDDGD

-388 RYFNKMTK
+388 RYFNQMTK
-396 QLKHQRDTLVD
+396 QLKSQRDTLVD

-436 GNVNFTNNSANILLN
+436 GNVNFTNNSAKTLLSRD
-451 INKHEEIKNKLAD
+451 NKKEIKNKLTD
-464 IFPELDALFQN
+464 IFPELNPLFRQ
-475 LKKSEPDR
+475 LKTSGNSS
-483 LQSEINLVRSG
+483 LQSEIKLVRSG
-494 KIENF
+494 RLENF
-499 LVRMAPM
+499 LVRLATM
-506 NEDENLK
+506 NEEERLK

-520 DITSLVS
+520 DITDLAS

-547 PLTPIQLSAERIRKK
+547 PLTPIQLSAERIIRK
-562 FSPLLEKDSDGLRD
+562 FSPLLDSDAEELQQ
-576 MVDVIIRQTD
+576 MVKVITRQTD

-599 RMPKLKRKNEDL
+599 RMPELKRKNEDL
-611 SALVASAV
+611 CALVS
-619 SLQRAG
+619 SIITLQRAG
-625 QPNVL
+625 QPTVSINFSIPDNPIVL
-630 INLFQPKVPIII
+630 
-642 SIDATLINQALT
+642 SIDATLINQAIT
-654 NILKNAGEAIEAR
+654 NILKNAGEAIETRKSKHAR
-667 KRNGSSPSYYGIID
+667 LKAEGIIN
-681 VVLIDEPNFI
+681 VQIKENAEI
-691 LLKIS
+691 IEIKIS
-696 DNGVGLPQDRSRL
+696 DNGIGLPQDRSRL

-722 LGLAIVKKIIEEHG
+722 LGLAIVKKIVEEHG

-744 VPSETR
+744 APFENGNII
-750 DLVGALISIE
+750 GALVSID
-760 LPKSKNM
+760 LPKLKN

>member
-1 LTFGA
+1 M
-6 VTVVCDVKIQHFCF
+6 
-20 NCVGD
+20 
-25 ILASIKRNKSLSKW
+25 W
-39 LSNYSNLK
+39 LSSYLNLK
-47 PFQSTV
+47 PLQSLI
-53 NISLILLGPILAV
+53 NIFLILLGPMLAV
-66 ATYLFLGPFNVAGQS
+66 ATYLFLGPFNGVGQS
-81 VWLRFFLLFD
+81 VWLRFFLLLD
-91 LVYVLLI
+91 LIYVLLI

-154 AWFSER
+154 TWFSER
-160 VQSVVGSSLS
+160 VQSVVGTSLS
-170 AARAYADEQEAA
+170 AARSYANEQRVA
-182 LIEDVFALA
+182 LVEDIRSIAK
-191 EDLQIFKN
+191 DLQKFQKN
-199 NKFFIEED
+199 RGFLEDD
-207 ELRNEL
+207 ELRNKL
-213 ASLQLKLQ
+213 ASLQLELQ

-227 FILNGLGNIELRG
+227 FILNGSGDIELRG

-245 FDFEKP
+245 FDFERP
-251 DEVQIKASIDDIVLI
+251 DEQEMNEAISDVILIDD
-266 NDFDNN
+266 FYNN
-272 ELRALIY
+272 ELRALI
-279 LPGFGDRFLYVTREV
+279 LLKGFGDRYLYVTRKV

-309 VLYQQMESD
+309 LLYQQMESD

-323 LNFAVLYFALALLL
+323 LNFAFLYFALALLL

-370 LTTQVIEDEGD
+370 LTTQVIEDQGD

-388 RYFNKMTK
+388 RYFNQMTR
-396 QLKHQRDTLVD
+396 QLKSQRDALID
-407 NTEQIEER
+407 NTDQIEER

-428 GVIVLDPE
+428 GVIVLDQD
-436 GNVNFTNNSANILLN
+436 GNVNFTNNSANNILSYSSGEKNQHNLN
-451 INKHEEIKNKLAD
+451 E
-464 IFPELDALFQN
+464 IFPELNSLFQQ
-475 LKKSEPDR
+475 LKSSKANNV
-483 LQSEINLVRSG
+483 QSEIQLVRSG
-494 KIENF
+494 RLENF
-499 LVRMAPM
+499 LVRIGTM
-506 NEDENLK
+506 NEDDKLK

-520 DITSLVS
+520 DITNLVS

-547 PLTPIQLSAERIRKK
+547 PLTPIQLSAERIRRK
-562 FSPLLEKDSDGLRD
+562 FSPLLENESDALQQ
-576 MVDVIIRQTD
+576 MVEVITRQTD

-599 RMPKLKRKNEDL
+599 RMPKLKRNNEDL
-611 SALVASAV
+611 CSLVSSII
-619 SLQRAG
+619 SLQQAG
-625 QPNVL
+625 QPSVS
-630 INLFQPKVPIII
+630 INFSKPEFPILL
-642 SIDATLINQALT
+642 SIDATLINQAIT

-667 KRNGSSPSYYGIID
+667 KQKNESPEEQGVIN
-681 VVLIDEPNFI
+681 VF
-691 LLKIS
+691 LKEKAESVTLEIS
-696 DNGVGLPQDRSRL
+696 DNGIGLPQDRSRL

-736 GVLKLEDS
+736 GILKLEDAS
-744 VPSETR
+744 PFGSS
-750 DLVGALISIE
+750 DLIGALISID
-760 LPKSKNM
+760 LPKSKKSYKREAE

>member
-1 LTFGA
+1 MFRGFSIT
-6 VTVVCDVKIQHFCF
+6 
-20 NCVGD
+20 
-25 ILASIKRNKSLSKW
+25 ASRKKSFSKW
-39 LSNYSNLK
+39 LLNYASLK
-47 PFQSTV
+47 PFQSSI
-53 NISLILLGPILAV
+53 NIILILLGPILAV

-81 VWLRFFLLFD
+81 IWLRFFLLFD

-98 VGIVLVRILYVLSQR
+98 VSIVLVRILFVLSQR

-125 LASVFTTMSL
+125 LAGVFTTMSL
-135 LPTITVAVFATV
+135 LPTITVAIFATV

-160 VQSVVGSSLS
+160 VQSVVGTSLS
-170 AARAYADEQEAA
+170 AARSYANEQQNA
-182 LIEDVFALA
+182 LVEDTLSVA
-191 EDLQIFKN
+191 EDLQKFRKN
-199 NKFFIEED
+199 RTFIEGD

-213 ASLQLKLQ
+213 ALRQINLQ

-227 FILNGLGNIELRG
+227 FIINGSGNIEFRG

-251 DEVQIKASIDDIVLI
+251 SDQKIKESIRDVVLIDDF
-266 NDFDNN
+266 NNN
-272 ELRALIY
+272 ELRALVY
-279 LPGFGDRFLYVTREV
+279 LNGFGDRYLYVTREV

-309 VLYQQMESD
+309 VLYQQMEND

-370 LTTQVIEDEGD
+370 LTTQVIEDVGD

-388 RYFNKMTK
+388 RYFNQMTK
-396 QLKHQRDTLVD
+396 QLKHQRDTLVE

-415 RRLFDSVL
+415 RQLFDSVL

-428 GVIVLDPE
+428 GVIVLSPN
-436 GNVNFTNNSANILLN
+436 GNVNFTNNSANIL
-451 INKHEEIKNKLAD
+451 INKGKQITQSKLVD
-464 IFPELDALFQN
+464 NFPELNSLFQQLKNTGADN
-475 LKKSEPDR
+475 LQVEMK
-483 LQSEINLVRSG
+483 LVRSG
-494 KIENF
+494 RLENF

-506 NEDENLK
+506 NEDGKIK

-520 DITSLVS
+520 DVTQLVS

-562 FSPLLEKDSDGLRD
+562 FSPLLGDNSEGLTQ
-576 MVDVIIRQTD
+576 MVDVITRQTD
-586 DIRRI
+586 DLRRI

-599 RMPKLKRKNEDL
+599 RMPELRRRNEDIN
-611 SALVASAV
+611 ALVGSAV
-619 SLQRAG
+619 SLQKAG
-625 QPNVL
+625 QPNVS
-630 INLFQPKVPIII
+630 INFSKCDYPIEI
-642 SIDATLINQALT
+642 SIDATLINQAIT
-654 NILKNAGEAIEAR
+654 NILKNAGEAIETR
-667 KRNGSSPSYYGIID
+667 KQTGEYEEGIISVLLED
-681 VVLIDEPNFI
+681 GNDNVV
-691 LLKIS
+691 LKIS
-696 DNGVGLPQDRSRL
+696 DNGIGLPQDRSRL

-722 LGLAIVKKIIEEHG
+722 LGLAIVKKIVEEHG
-736 GVLKLEDS
+736 GILQLEDS
-744 VPSETR
+744 TPSKESGII
-750 DLVGALISIE
+750 GALISIE
-760 LPKSKNM
+760 LPKSKKL

>member
-1 LTFGA
+1 MA
-6 VTVVCDVKIQHFCF
+6 
-20 NCVGD
+20 
-25 ILASIKRNKSLSKW
+25 ILNKNKSLSKL
-39 LSNYSNLK
+39 LSSYSNLK
-47 PFQSTV
+47 LLQSSI
-53 NISLILLGPILAV
+53 NISLILLGPLLAV

-81 VWLRFFLLFD
+81 VWLRFFLLLD
-91 LVYVLLI
+91 LIYVLLI

-125 LASVFTTMSL
+125 LAGVFTTMSL

-160 VQSVVGSSLS
+160 VQSVVGTSLS
-170 AARAYADEQEAA
+170 AARAYADEQQAA
-182 LIEDVFALA
+182 LVEDINSLA
-191 EDLQIFKN
+191 KGLQNLKSNRPFLED
-199 NKFFIEED
+199 D
-207 ELRNEL
+207 DLRNEL
-213 ASLQLKLQ
+213 ASLQIELQ

-227 FILNGLGNIELRG
+227 FILNESGNIELRG

-251 DEVQIKASIDDIVLI
+251 DEKEIKKAITDVVLI
-266 NDFDNN
+266 NDFNNN
-272 ELRALIY
+272 ELRAMLY
-279 LPGFGDRFLYVTREV
+279 LKGFGNRYLYVTREV

-323 LNFAVLYFALALLL
+323 LNFAFLYFALALLL

-388 RYFNKMTK
+388 RYFNQMTK

-407 NTEQIEER
+407 NTQQIEER

-428 GVIVLDPE
+428 GVIVLNPDGE
-436 GNVNFTNNSANILLN
+436 VSFTNNSANVLLN
-451 INKHEEIKNKLAD
+451 YTKKIIIPNQLSD
-464 IFPELDALFQN
+464 IFPELNDLFQN
-475 LKKSEPDR
+475 LKKSGSDN
-483 LQSEINLVRSG
+483 LQSEVKLVRSG
-494 KIENF
+494 RIENF

-506 NEDENLK
+506 NEDGNLK

-562 FSPLLEKDSDGLRD
+562 FSPLLTENSDGLRD
-576 MVDVIIRQTD
+576 MVDVITRQTD

-599 RMPKLKRKNEDL
+599 RMPELRRKNENL
-611 SALVASAV
+611 SALVESTV
-619 SLQRAG
+619 SLQQAG

-630 INLFQPKVPIII
+630 INLSMPKLPVFT

-654 NILKNAGEAIEAR
+654 NILKNAGESIGTRLQTASASNHNGVIE
-667 KRNGSSPSYYGIID
+667 
-681 VVLIDEPNFI
+681 V
-691 LLKIS
+691 LLKDKSDVIMLNIS

-714 TTREKGTG
+714 TTRDKGTG

-736 GVLKLEDS
+736 GILKLEDS
-744 VPSETR
+744 SPFENTGI
-750 DLVGALISIE
+750 VGALVSIE
-760 LPKSKNM
+760 LPKSKNL

>member
-1 LTFGA
+1 MT
-6 VTVVCDVKIQHFCF
+6 K
-20 NCVGD
+20 
-25 ILASIKRNKSLSKW
+25 KRSLSKSLS
-39 LSNYSNLK
+39 NYLNLRLLK
-47 PFQSTV
+47 SLV
-53 NISLILLGPILAV
+53 NISLIILGPILAV

-81 VWLRFFLLFD
+81 AWLRFFLLLD
-91 LVYVLLI
+91 LIYVLLI
-98 VGIVLVRILYVLSQR
+98 VGIVLVRILYVLAQR

-160 VQSVVGSSLS
+160 VQSVVGTSLS
-170 AARAYADEQEAA
+170 AARSYANEQRVA
-182 LIEDVFALA
+182 LIEDILSVAN
-191 EDLQIFKN
+191 DLQNFKKN
-199 NKFFIEED
+199 NTFIEDD

-213 ASLQLKLQ
+213 ASRQLKLQ
-221 RGLKEA
+221 RGIKEA
-227 FILNGLGNIELRG
+227 FILNDSGNIELRG

-251 DEVQIKASIDDIVLI
+251 VEQQLKRAVSEVVLIDD
-266 NDFDNN
+266 FDSN

-279 LPGFGDRFLYVTREV
+279 LKGFGDKYLYLTREV
-294 DGTLFN
+294 DGILFN

-309 VLYQQMESD
+309 VLYQQMEND

-381 DEIAQLG
+381 DEISQLG
-388 RYFNKMTK
+388 RYFNQMTT
-396 QLKHQRDTLVD
+396 QLKHQRDTLVE

-428 GVIVLDPE
+428 GVIVLDPD
-436 GNVNFTNNSANILLN
+436 GKVNFTNSSAKILLN
-451 INKHEEIKNKLAD
+451 FKNQDKVQNLLSD
-464 IFPELDALFQN
+464 IFPELDNLFHK
-475 LKKSEPDR
+475 LKDSGADN
-483 LQSEINLVRSG
+483 LQSEIKLVKAGRL
-494 KIENF
+494 ENF
-499 LVRMAPM
+499 LVRIATMK
-506 NEDENLK
+506 EDKKLK

-520 DITSLVS
+520 DVTDLVS

-547 PLTPIQLSAERIRKK
+547 PLTPIQLSAERIKKK
-562 FSPLLEKDSDGLRD
+562 FTPLLSDGSDNLKQ
-576 MVDVIIRQTD
+576 MVEVITRQTD

-599 RMPKLKRKNEDL
+599 RMPELKRKNEDL
-611 SALVASAV
+611 CALIESIIT
-619 SLQRAG
+619 LQQAG
-625 QPNVL
+625 QPTVS
-630 INLFQPKVPIII
+630 INFSKPDIPLVV
-642 SIDATLINQALT
+642 SVDATLINQAIT
-654 NILKNAGEAIEAR
+654 NVLKNAGEAIESR
-667 KRNGSSPSYYGIID
+667 MVKVPISDEPGIIK
-681 VVLIDEPNFI
+681 VSLIENMESII
-691 LLKIS
+691 LTIS
-696 DNGVGLPQDRSRL
+696 DNGIGLPQDRSRL

-722 LGLAIVKKIIEEHG
+722 LGLAIVKKIVEEHG
-736 GVLKLEDS
+736 GVLTLEDS
-744 VPSETR
+744 APFENGNII
-750 DLVGALISIE
+750 GASISID
-760 LPKSKNM
+760 LPKSKKINERKSEQISDE

>member
-1 LTFGA
+1 M
-6 VTVVCDVKIQHFCF
+6 
-20 NCVGD
+20 
-25 ILASIKRNKSLSKW
+25 ASVNRNKSLSKW
-39 LSNYSNLK
+39 LSSYSNVK
-47 PFQSTV
+47 PFQSSV
-53 NISLILLGPILAV
+53 NISLILLGPLLAI

-81 VWLRFFLLFD
+81 IWLRFFLLLD

-113 RSRLAGSKLHFR
+113 RSRLAGSKLRFR
-125 LASVFTTMSL
+125 LAGVFTTMSL

-160 VQSVVGSSLS
+160 VQSVVGTSLS
-170 AARAYADEQEAA
+170 AARAYADEQESA
-182 LIEDVFALA
+182 LVEDIRSVA
-191 EDLQIFKN
+191 EDLRNFRK
-199 NKFFIEED
+199 NKFFVEDD

-213 ASLQLKLQ
+213 ASLQRELQ

-240 ERSYL
+240 QRSYL

-251 DEVQIKASIDDIVLI
+251 DELQIKEAVGDVVLI
-266 NDFDNN
+266 NDFNNN

-279 LPGFGDRFLYVTREV
+279 LNGFGDRYLYVTREV

-381 DEIAQLG
+381 DEISQLG
-388 RYFNKMTK
+388 RYFNQMTK
-396 QLKHQRDTLVD
+396 QLKHQRDTLID

-436 GNVNFTNNSANILLN
+436 GKVNFTNNSANILLN
-451 INKHEEIKNKLAD
+451 NYNNEEFQNQLSD
-464 IFPELDALFQN
+464 IFPELNSLFQN
-475 LKKSEPDR
+475 LKKSGSDN
-483 LQSEINLVRSG
+483 LQSEIKLVRSG
-494 KIENF
+494 RVENF

-506 NEDENLK
+506 NEDGNLK

-562 FSPLLEKDSDGLRD
+562 FSPLLSDNSDGLRD
-576 MVDVIIRQTD
+576 MVDVITRQTD

-599 RMPKLKRKNEDL
+599 RMPELKRKNENL
-611 SALVASAV
+611 SALIESNV
-619 SLQRAG
+619 SLQQAG

-630 INLFQPKVPIII
+630 INLSQPKSPVVT

-654 NILKNAGEAIEAR
+654 NILKNAGESIATR
-667 KRNGSSPSYYGIID
+667 MQNPSTSNHDGIIEVSLKNKSES
-681 VVLIDEPNFI
+681 VVLN
-691 LLKIS
+691 IS

-744 VPSETR
+744 APFKNTGII
-750 DLVGALISIE
+750 GALISIE
-760 LPKSKNM
+760 LPKSKSL

>member
-1 LTFGA
+1 MQVEVNLA
-6 VTVVCDVKIQHFCF
+6 V
-20 NCVGD
+20 
-25 ILASIKRNKSLSKW
+25 LNKNRSLSKW
-39 LSNYSNLK
+39 LVSYTNLK
-47 PFQSTV
+47 QFQSAI
-53 NISLILLGPILAV
+53 NISLILLGPFLAV

-81 VWLRFFLLFD
+81 LWLRFFLLLD
-91 LVYVLLI
+91 LIYVLLI
-98 VGIVLVRILYVLSQR
+98 VGVVLVRILYVLSER

-125 LASVFTTMSL
+125 LAGVFTTMSL

-160 VQSVVGSSLS
+160 VQSVVGTSLS
-170 AARAYADEQEAA
+170 AARAYANEQEIA
-182 LIEDVFALA
+182 LEEDARSLA
-191 EDLQIFKN
+191 NDLEKFRKNKIFLED
-199 NKFFIEED
+199 D

-213 ASLQLKLQ
+213 AYLQLELQ

-227 FILNGLGNIELRG
+227 FILNGSGDIELRG

-251 DEVQIKASIDDIVLI
+251 EKRDMDSAVSQVVLIDDFI
-266 NDFDNN
+266 NN
-272 ELRALIY
+272 ELRALIF
-279 LPGFGDRFLYVTREV
+279 LNGFGDRYLYVTREV

-309 VLYQQMESD
+309 ILYQQMESD

-323 LNFAVLYFALALLL
+323 FNFAVLYFALALLL

-370 LTTQVIEDEGD
+370 LTTQVIEDDGD

-388 RYFNKMTK
+388 RYFNQMTK
-396 QLKHQRDTLVD
+396 QLKSQRDTLVD

-436 GNVNFTNNSANILLN
+436 GNVNFTNNSATTLLSRD
-451 INKHEEIKNKLAD
+451 NKKVIKNKFTD
-464 IFPELDALFQN
+464 IFPELNPLFEQ
-475 LKKSEPDR
+475 LKTSGNSNM
-483 LQSEINLVRSG
+483 QSEIKLVRSG
-494 KIENF
+494 RLENF
-499 LVRMAPM
+499 LVRLATM
-506 NEDENLK
+506 NEEERLK

-520 DITSLVS
+520 DITDLAS

-547 PLTPIQLSAERIRKK
+547 PLTPIQLSAERIIRK
-562 FSPLLEKDSDGLRD
+562 FSPLLDSDAEELQQ
-576 MVDVIIRQTD
+576 MVKVITRQTD

-599 RMPKLKRKNEDL
+599 RMPELKRKNEDL
-611 SALVASAV
+611 CALVS
-619 SLQRAG
+619 SIITLQRAG
-625 QPNVL
+625 QPTVSINFSIPENPIVL
-630 INLFQPKVPIII
+630 
-642 SIDATLINQALT
+642 SIDATLINQAIT
-654 NILKNAGEAIEAR
+654 NILKNAGEAIETRKSKHAR
-667 KRNGSSPSYYGIID
+667 LKVEGVINVEIKENAEIIE
-681 VVLIDEPNFI
+681 I
-691 LLKIS
+691 KIS
-696 DNGVGLPQDRSRL
+696 DNGIGLPQDRSRL

-722 LGLAIVKKIIEEHG
+722 LGLAIVKKIVEEHG

-744 VPSETR
+744 APFENGNII
-750 DLVGALISIE
+750 GALVSID
-760 LPKSKNM
+760 LPKLKN

>member
-1 LTFGA
+1 ML
-6 VTVVCDVKIQHFCF
+6 
-20 NCVGD
+20 
-25 ILASIKRNKSLSKW
+25 NKNRSLSKW
-39 LSNYSNLK
+39 LVSYTNLK
-47 PFQSTV
+47 QFQSTI
-53 NISLILLGPILAV
+53 NISLILLGPFLAV

-81 VWLRFFLLFD
+81 LWLRFFLLLD
-91 LVYVLLI
+91 LIYVLLI
-98 VGIVLVRILYVLSQR
+98 VGVVLVRILYVLSER

-125 LASVFTTMSL
+125 LAGVFTTMSL

-160 VQSVVGSSLS
+160 VQSVVGTSLS
-170 AARAYADEQEAA
+170 AARAYADEQE
-182 LIEDVFALA
+182 IALA
-191 EDLQIFKN
+191 EDARSLADDLEKFRKNKIFL
-199 NKFFIEED
+199 EDD

-213 ASLQLKLQ
+213 ASLQLELQ

-227 FILNGLGNIELRG
+227 FILNGSGDIELRG

-251 DEVQIKASIDDIVLI
+251 DKRDMDSAVSQVVLIDDFI
-266 NDFDNN
+266 NN
-272 ELRALIY
+272 ELRALIF
-279 LPGFGDRFLYVTREV
+279 LNGFGDRYLYVTREV

-323 LNFAVLYFALALLL
+323 FNFAVLYFALALLL

-370 LTTQVIEDEGD
+370 LTTQVIEDDGD

-388 RYFNKMTK
+388 RYFNQMTK
-396 QLKHQRDTLVD
+396 QLKSQRDTLVD

-436 GNVNFTNNSANILLN
+436 GNVNFTNNSAKTLLSRD
-451 INKHEEIKNKLAD
+451 NKKVIKNKFTD
-464 IFPELDALFQN
+464 IFPELNPLFKQ
-475 LKKSEPDR
+475 LKTSGNSNM
-483 LQSEINLVRSG
+483 QSEIKLVRSG
-494 KIENF
+494 RLENF
-499 LVRMAPM
+499 LVRLATM
-506 NEDENLK
+506 NEEERLK

-520 DITSLVS
+520 DITDLAS

-547 PLTPIQLSAERIRKK
+547 PLTPIQLSAERIIRK
-562 FSPLLEKDSDGLRD
+562 FSPLLDSDAEELQQ
-576 MVDVIIRQTD
+576 MVKVITRQTD

-599 RMPKLKRKNEDL
+599 RMPELKRKNEDL
-611 SALVASAV
+611 CALVS
-619 SLQRAG
+619 SIITLQRAG
-625 QPNVL
+625 QPTVSINFSIPENPIVL
-630 INLFQPKVPIII
+630 
-642 SIDATLINQALT
+642 SIDATLINQAIT
-654 NILKNAGEAIEAR
+654 NILKNAGEAIETRKSKHAR
-667 KRNGSSPSYYGIID
+667 LKAEGIIN
-681 VVLIDEPNFI
+681 VQIKENAEI
-691 LLKIS
+691 IEIKIS
-696 DNGVGLPQDRSRL
+696 DNGIGLPQDRSRL

-722 LGLAIVKKIIEEHG
+722 LGLAIVKKIVEEHG
-736 GVLKLEDS
+736 GVLRLEDS
-744 VPSETR
+744 APFENGNII
-750 DLVGALISIE
+750 GALVSID
-760 LPKSKNM
+760 LPKLKN